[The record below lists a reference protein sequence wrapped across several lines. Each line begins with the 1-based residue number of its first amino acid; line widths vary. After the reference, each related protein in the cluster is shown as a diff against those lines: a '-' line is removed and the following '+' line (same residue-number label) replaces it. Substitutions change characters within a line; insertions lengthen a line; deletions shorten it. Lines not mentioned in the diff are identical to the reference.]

1 MKQNTMNDKKQEEK
15 GRKSKEGISLR
26 KIHLAW
32 LLLTVLISASLLS
45 TTILLIVGF
54 RNMTRATDAYIE
66 MQQAAYDLMDASDLM
81 TESARRYVLTREQT
95 YMRDYFEEALET
107 RRREKAVELLSGHAE
122 AKSAF
127 ERLNLALEKSI
138 RLMDRE
144 YYAMRLAAL
153 AEGYTTYPDA
163 LNDVVISEEDL
174 SAGKEEKLA
183 KAQMMLFDE
192 EYCTQKQ
199 QIETEMNASLHE
211 LDSSLRESQKGSTRS
226 LRIYFAIAIA
236 DIVLLL
242 LGIFFLT
249 WLVSYL
255 GIGPI
260 LKAVDEIKSE
270 KEISI
275 KGAKEFRY
283 LAKTYNKLFNVYRN
297 SITRL
302 NYAASHDEL
311 TRVYNRAGYDEMIAT
326 IDFDSTYLIVIDAD
340 EFKSVND
347 RYGHEIGDKV
357 LQSIS
362 DSIRKVFRQEDF
374 VFRVGGD
381 EFVVLMTHV
390 NREFEELIGRKI
402 EQINALL
409 QAEQER
415 GLPPISVSAG
425 AAFSEG
431 IQSAQELFN
440 RADEALY
447 EVKRHGRKGIAFYD
461 RKSD

>member
-326 IDFDSTYLIVIDAD
+326 IDFDST
-340 EFKSVND
+340 
-347 RYGHEIGDKV
+347 
-357 LQSIS
+357 
-362 DSIRKVFRQEDF
+362 
-374 VFRVGGD
+374 
-381 EFVVLMTHV
+381 
-390 NREFEELIGRKI
+390 
-402 EQINALL
+402 
-409 QAEQER
+409 
-415 GLPPISVSAG
+415 
-425 AAFSEG
+425 
-431 IQSAQELFN
+431 
-440 RADEALY
+440 
-447 EVKRHGRKGIAFYD
+447 
-461 RKSD
+461 